1 MNGIIT
7 VSLSPVIDI
16 HYTAR
21 HFSAFKDNIA
31 DERLVF
37 AAGKG
42 MNVSRALHAVGISA
56 EAHMLLGEENASEYL
71 RLASDYCVPIS
82 CMTTDGAVR
91 ENISVN
97 TPEGETRICMR
108 GSTLSPQI
116 LPVFALQIIRK
127 LSEDMAVVFS
137 GSLPSGISQEDFVKF
152 VLFIKDAVPETKI
165 ILDCPS
171 LTLDSI
177 RQIRP
182 FLIKPNHTEAAFL
195 LDPTGKK
202 TFNYTDTSSSIN
214 AAKALCNTTVS
225 EHCVVSCGPAGAAYV
240 SNSGDFGFV
249 NAPIINTEIFS
260 TVGAGDSMLAGI
272 LYSFLKE
279 SSLNIGKPNFKYNLS
294 EAVKWGVVF
303 GSAACISNGT
313 NPPKSEDIYSLYSTI

>member
-16 HYTAR
+16 HYTAGT
-21 HFSAFKDNIA
+21 FAAFEDNIV
-31 DERLVF
+31 DERYVF

-42 MNVSRALHAVGISA
+42 MNVSRALQSIGISA

-71 RLASDYCVPIS
+71 HLAGDYGVPIS

-97 TPEGETRICMR
+97 TPNGETRICMK
-108 GSTLSPQI
+108 GHAISPQI
-116 LPVFALQIIRK
+116 LPIFALQIIRK

-137 GSLPSGISQEDFVKF
+137 GSLPKGISQDDFISF
-152 VLFIKDAVPETKI
+152 VLLIKNAVPETKI

-177 RQIRP
+177 KQIKP
-182 FLIKPNHTEAAFL
+182 FLIKPNLREAALL
-195 LDPTGKK
+195 LDSTGK
-202 TFNYTDTSSSIN
+202 TSINITDTNIVVK
-214 AAKALCNTTVS
+214 AAKELCSNTET
-225 EHCVVSCGPAGAAYV
+225 EHCVISCGSSGAAYA
-240 SNSGDFGFV
+240 SINGEIGFI
-249 NAPIINTEIFS
+249 NAPKISNKVYS

-279 SSLNIGKPNFKYNLS
+279 SSLNPTNPNYTYNLS
-294 EAVKWGVVF
+294 EAIKWGVVF
-303 GSAACISNGT
+303 GSAACMNEGT
-313 NPPKSEDIYSLYSTI
+313 NPPKIEDIYNLYSSL